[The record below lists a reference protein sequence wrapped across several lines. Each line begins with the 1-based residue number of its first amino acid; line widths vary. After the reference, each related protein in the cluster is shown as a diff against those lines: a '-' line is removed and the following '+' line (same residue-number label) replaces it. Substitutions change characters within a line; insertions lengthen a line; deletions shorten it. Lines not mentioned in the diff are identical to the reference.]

1 LKILRNALAGFSGSS
16 DAALRARGL
25 LSLSDL
31 SNLREIAEECYEL
44 INQGLDMEGKLPA
57 SAPEPLCIRLTMD
70 LDGLARNVRELGRLR
85 ELQNVQC
92 LLQEAL
98 ADLRIALYFNFRTAS
113 ECARMKDPEWR
124 AA

>member
-70 LDGLARNVRELGRLR
+70 LDGLARNVRELVNQGPYVFDDLRFFWCDGGEHQIYRHRLGRV
-85 ELQNVQC
+85 EI
-92 LLQEAL
+92 EAL
-98 ADLRIALYFNFRTAS
+98 
-113 ECARMKDPEWR
+113 
-124 AA
+124 